1 MAIYSPITEQ
11 VSYLEGFLRATSFFD
26 NLDKK
31 YTCFYLKN
39 ITEKSLKH
47 ELNKHHQSEFN
58 TSKTKHES
66 VDHLEN
72 LLKKYISIPENI
84 KNSIILELI
93 DQILSTTNSISI
105 DLFFEITSKDNTI
118 TFLCIPDTRQ
128 GFLILQFY

>member
-1 MAIYSPITEQ
+1 MIDKNSAQIAY
-11 VSYLEGFLRATSFFD
+11 VEGYLRAISFFD
-26 NLDKK
+26 KFHKK

-39 ITEKSLKH
+39 ITEKSLNH

-58 TSKTKHES
+58 TYKTKHES
-66 VDHLEN
+66 VAHLEN
-72 LLKKYISIPENI
+72 LLKKYIIIPENI
-84 KNSIILELI
+84 KNSIIFELI
-93 DQILSTTNSISI
+93 DQILSTTNSVSI